1 MVVMAV
7 LLRVV
12 PSKVVPWKVVPW
24 KVVPWKD
31 ELTVGTRVGSS
42 TAIVQWRVIG

>member
-7 LLRVV
+7 LLRVA
-12 PSKVVPWKVVPW
+12 PSM
-24 KVVPWKD
+24 VVPWKD

-42 TAIVQWRVIG
+42 TAIVRWRVIG